1 MCLLDLAEPP
11 HSQTRETPSSNPEHL
26 YARSY
31 ERHRN
36 GAEAFTKD
44 FVKMRDQDLNITLV
58 AVSSVSFLGPRVLTR
73 GQAGLLSTV
82 TSAFI
87 LYIQPQ
93 LRADPNEESAA
104 LLRVLIYK
112 TDNTAFGGDVP
123 EVPRWTGPPNTTVV
137 ALLLLYISLAG
148 TLGATLFAILA
159 KQLLNL
165 YASVGTSG
173 SNLTGNRTRE
183 RRLRWFAVGLHATVF
198 YLSFTL
204 QIALFFL
211 GCALTVYIWN
221 VSRLIASFALL
232 TTVIAISFASYLL
245 LFGLADV
252 GYSHYLRSREDDVNA
267 TSSENKVARIVRYFR
282 PCS

>member
-1 MCLLDLAEPP
+1 MDLAEPP
-11 HSQTRETPSSNPEHL
+11 HSQIRENPSPNSEHL
-26 YARSY
+26 YAQSY

-44 FVKMRDQDLNITLV
+44 FVKTRDQDLNITLI
-58 AVSSVSFLGPRVLTR
+58 AVSSVSFLGPRVLTH

-104 LLRVLIYK
+104 LLRVLLYK
-112 TDNTAFGGDVP
+112 TDNTTFGGDVP
-123 EVPRWTGPPNTTVV
+123 EVPRWTGPPITTVV
-137 ALLLLYISLAG
+137 ALLLLYLSLAG

-165 YASVGTSG
+165 YASAGTSR
-173 SNLTGNRTRE
+173 SNLEGGRTRG
-183 RRLRWFAVGLHATVF
+183 RRLRWFAAGLHATVF
-198 YLSFTL
+198 LLSFML
-204 QIALFFL
+204 QIALFLL

-221 VSRLIASFALL
+221 ISRLIASFSLL
-232 TTVIAISFASYLL
+232 TTILAISFSSFLL

-267 TSSENKVARIVRYFR
+267 TSSETNLARIARYFR